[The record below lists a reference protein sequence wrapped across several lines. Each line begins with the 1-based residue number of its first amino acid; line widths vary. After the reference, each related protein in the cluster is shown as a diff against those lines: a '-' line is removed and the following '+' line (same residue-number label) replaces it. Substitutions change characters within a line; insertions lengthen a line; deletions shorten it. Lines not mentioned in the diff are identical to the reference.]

1 MQATNLKAAIV
12 LYPRTCVAQIS
23 STLATLMLFVMTTGS
38 SPGHSATAPPATDL
52 YGAPQPRSDLYRK
65 SGLQASIEFPTS
77 RSTIDRSVAPFTVIT
92 GAVSSE
98 YAIED
103 AVIRVCDSTDGSACS
118 YAYSSLAEFPL
129 DKDGPFQAIWSPDPA
144 RIPLEKAIQFI
155 AWLTVRDVNGH
166 STSSPPVAFQYIITD
181 KRDVRLLAP
190 AAETGLF
197 APATVLLLGSYHPQA
212 VNPTALDHIEFLDGS
227 APIGSL
233 TTQNASPSGY
243 ALLWKDPSLGA
254 HAISLRAVDIAGKT
268 MSSTPVSIYI
278 IPPDGAVDVSLDHPR
293 TGEIYAIDASIP
305 LRATASSAGGSI
317 ERVEF
322 VDGTEIVATLFDPP
336 FETMWLMPSIGIHA
350 IAARAY
356 DDLGFATA
364 SNAAYV
370 ETVDSPRRPQVV
382 LTSPRGGS
390 ITKIGAPVMY
400 QAQVDA
406 PDASVSRVEFR
417 ADGGLVA
424 TVASFPYKFDWT
436 PPSIGT
442 HQVSAMVVDTAGYSG
457 VSQPV
462 SFTVTVDGN
471 PPGGGSSAGVAPTIE
486 LVSPLAGA
494 SFVTGSTINLR
505 VNAAGGDG
513 SLMRVDYLANDIAIA
528 SASGP
533 PWNATWFGAPQGT
546 YTLVA
551 KALTD
556 RSSSAIS
563 RPINISVM
571 PPAAGGTSIVVASPP
586 PGAAYYPGDELELR
600 PAQMQVNGDI
610 AHVDYYVDG
619 ALAGSVN
626 QAPYRI
632 DWDAV
637 EPGTHF
643 VVAKLYDTAGNNA
656 QSPPVEIVVNPLAV
670 RIITPGEGTQVPS
683 ASTFVEGT
691 YAGPANV
698 GITVNGTVAVV
709 DGHGKFFINDL
720 PVSTGALKLTAIA
733 TTIGGSRTSSVVNV
747 IGPREP
753 LQTNGRVVVSKDE
766 AIGSLAMH
774 VGVAD
779 FPDIDHWRIL
789 DANGVVMAQ
798 GNHSDG
804 DLTTLQFTA
813 PGFYRQT
820 IEITDKS
827 NRVIL
832 RSAAALVWSSAEF
845 ASARMSVVS
854 QFLDAVRRERKERA
868 LATLTSGI
876 AVQFSGVF
884 EALKGHWA
892 EIMASIPEP
901 GVMDLGV
908 ESFEAATTRDRG
920 GQRFLYLIEGVRD
933 GDGAWRIDSF

>member
-1 MQATNLKAAIV
+1 MQATNLKAAIDP
-12 LYPRTCVAQIS
+12 YTRTCIGQVL
-23 STLATLMLFVMTTGS
+23 STLATLMIFVMTAGS
-38 SPGHSATAPPATDL
+38 SLAQFTPAPPATEL
-52 YGAPQPRSDLYRK
+52 RGTPQLRSDLYHK
-65 SGLQASIEFPTS
+65 SGLQASIDFPTS
-77 RSTIDRSVAPFTVIT
+77 RSIIDRSVTPFTVIT
-92 GAVSSE
+92 GAISSE

-103 AVIRVCDSTDGSACS
+103 AVIRVCDSTDGAACS

-144 RIPLEKAIQFI
+144 RIPLEKTIQFI
-155 AWLTVRDVNGH
+155 AWLTVRDANGH
-166 STSSPPVAFQYIITD
+166 SASSPPVAFQYVITD

-190 AAETGLF
+190 AAETGLI
-197 APATVLLLGSYHPQA
+197 APAAVLLLGSYHPQS

-227 APIGSL
+227 TPIGSL
-233 TTQNASPSGY
+233 TAQNASPSGY

-268 MSSTPVSIYI
+268 MSSTPASIYV
-278 IPPDGAVDVSLDHPR
+278 IPPDGAVDVSLDRPR
-293 TGEIYAIDASIP
+293 TGEIYPIDASIP
-305 LRATASSAGGSI
+305 LRATASSVGGSI

-322 VDGTEIVATLFDPP
+322 VDGPEIVATLFEPP
-336 FETMWLMPSIGIHA
+336 FETTWAMPSIGIHT
-350 IAARAY
+350 ISARAY

-370 ETVDSPRRPQVV
+370 ETVDSPRRPQIV
-382 LTSPRGGS
+382 LTSPRSGS

-406 PDASVSRVEFR
+406 PDAGVSRVEFR

-424 TVASFPYKFDWT
+424 TVASPPYKLDWT
-436 PPSIGT
+436 PPSTGT
-442 HQVSAMVVDTAGYSG
+442 HQVSAIVVDTSG
-457 VSQPV
+457 FSGASQPV

-471 PPGGGSSAGVAPTIE
+471 PPGGGSSAGVAPTVE
-486 LVSPLAGA
+486 LVSPSAGT
-494 SFVTGSTINLR
+494 SFVAWSTINLR
-505 VNAAGGDG
+505 VNAAGGGG
-513 SLMRVDYLANDIAIA
+513 SLMRVDYLANDVAIA

-533 PWNATWFGAPQGT
+533 PWNASWFGAPPGT
-546 YTLVA
+546 YMLVA
-551 KALTD
+551 KALTYQN
-556 RSSSAIS
+556 SSAIS
-563 RPINISVM
+563 RPVNISVM
-571 PPAAGGTSIVVASPP
+571 PPAADGISIVVASPP
-586 PGAAYYPGDELELR
+586 TGAAYYPGDELELR

-626 QAPYRI
+626 RAPYGI

-643 VVAKLYDTAGNNA
+643 VVGKLYDTAGNYA
-656 QSPPVEIVVNPLAV
+656 QSPPVEIVVKPLGV
-670 RIITPGEGTQVPS
+670 KITTPGAATQMQS

-691 YAGPANV
+691 YAGPANI

-709 DGHGKFFINDL
+709 DGHGNFFINDL
-720 PVSTGALKLTAIA
+720 PVSTGAFKLTAIA
-733 TTIGGSRTSSVVNV
+733 TTIGGSRASSVVNV
-747 IGPREP
+747 IGPSESP
-753 LQTNGRVVVSKDE
+753 QTNGRMVISTDE

-774 VGVAD
+774 VGVTN

-798 GNHSDG
+798 GSHSDG
-804 DLTTLQFTA
+804 DLTTLQFAA
-813 PGFYRQT
+813 PGLYRQT

-832 RSAAALVWSSAEF
+832 RSAAALVWSPAEL

-854 QFLDAVRRERKERA
+854 QFLDAVRRERKEKA

-876 AVQFSGVF
+876 AVQFAGVF
-884 EALKGHWA
+884 DALKGHWA